1 MQKQDVTPLALRSRE
16 AAKALGISERSLARL
31 KAAGQLAFVR
41 VGNAVLYPVQAL
53 DQWLRQHSEGG
64 VAE

>member
-16 AAKALGISERSLARL
+16 AAKALGISERTLARL
-31 KAAGQLAFVR
+31 KSRGQLAFVR
-41 VGNAVLYPVQAL
+41 AGNSVLFPVRAL
-53 DQWLRQHSEGG
+53 EAWLEGHSEG